1 MNQAAVA
8 VAPSSSKRLIFI
20 DALRAYAILMMLQG
34 HFVDTLLADAYRDLS
49 SPIFATWSFMRGMT
63 APIFFTASGLIF
75 VFLLLKDGR
84 PLKENLRVKKG
95 IRRGLFLVALGY
107 LLKWNI
113 FALITFRFYSS
124 FITLDVL
131 HSIGMALLAL
141 IGAYALSKKLGW
153 SFPVLLGAAGLGVF
167 FLYPIVSNTDWS
179 FLPVFLQNYLTRENG
194 SVFTPIPWIG
204 YTLLGG
210 VLGWHLHKQTQWY
223 RTPWSGLALFLTGIW
238 LSQTSTRALLNLH
251 ELTGLTNILNLAND
265 NWLFW
270 RLGHVLI
277 AIALFIWITQLFYR
291 YIPKL
296 FLTIGSET
304 LTIYSAHYVLLYG
317 TWTGLGISRVL
328 GPRSLNPLEAAIGA
342 LLFVAFFV
350 YVVYRIEPIRAWFD
364 TEITAKLRL
373 FYRLSRVKV
382 IRTYHSFRFQPGGRQ
397 LEKSQERL

>member
-1 MNQAAVA
+1 
-8 VAPSSSKRLIFI
+8 
-20 DALRAYAILMMLQG
+20 
-34 HFVDTLLADAYRDLS
+34 
-49 SPIFATWSFMRGMT
+49 MRGMT

-95 IRRGLFLVALGY
+95 IRRGLFLIALGY

-113 FALITFRFYSS
+113 FSLMAFHFYNS

-131 HSIGMALLAL
+131 HSIGIALLAL

-153 SFPVLLGAAGLGVF
+153 SFPVILGAGGLGVF
-167 FLYPIVSNTDWS
+167 FLYPMISNTDWS
-179 FLPVFLQNYLTRENG
+179 FLPVFLQNYLTMDHG

-277 AIALFIWITQLFYR
+277 VIALFIWVTQFFYR
-291 YIPKL
+291 YIPQL

-304 LTIYSAHYVLLYG
+304 LTIYSVHYVLLYG
-317 TWTGLGISRVL
+317 TWTGLGLSRIL
-328 GPRSLNPLEAAIGA
+328 GPRSLNPIEVAIGA
-342 LLFVAFFV
+342 LLFVTFFIF
-350 YVVYRIEPIRAWFD
+350 VVYRIESIRAWLD
-364 TEITAKLRL
+364 TEVTAKLRL
-373 FYRLSRVKV
+373 FYRLSRVKAMR
-382 IRTYHSFRFQPGGRQ
+382 IYHAYRFQTGVRQ
-397 LEKSQERL
+397 LEKSEERL